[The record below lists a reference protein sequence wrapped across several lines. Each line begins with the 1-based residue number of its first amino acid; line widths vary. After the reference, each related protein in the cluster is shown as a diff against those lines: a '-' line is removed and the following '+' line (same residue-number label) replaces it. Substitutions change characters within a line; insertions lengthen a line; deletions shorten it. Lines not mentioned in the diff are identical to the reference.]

1 MAILIAMTETLV
13 RPQTVPAWRL
23 FRTSV
28 TRVQRLSSS
37 FVRVTFSGADLSD
50 MGDDRNDQRVKV
62 ILPAP
67 DGSLDLV
74 ESDDFS
80 WYTELLSREE
90 SRRCPVRTY
99 TSRYVRAAEREVDI
113 DFVLHGDEGPAS
125 RWAGR
130 VAVGDEVVL
139 CGPNRA
145 HGGPYGG
152 TGFKPAEGTERFL
165 LVADETAVPAALAIL
180 EGLPRTVSGAAL
192 LEVPHTDDALAVAAP
207 ANVQVRWLP
216 RDGAP
221 HGSRL
226 DPAVRNLLQLWLGDR
241 AAGDGNDTS
250 DVDLP
255 VDADGFLWDVPEEP
269 VRGEFYAWLAGES
282 GVVTGLRRALVR
294 EYGVDRRSV
303 AFMGYWRAGK
313 AEGS

>member
-37 FVRVTFSGADLSD
+37 FVRVTFAGHELAE
-50 MGDDRNDQRVKV
+50 MGDDRDDQRVKV

-67 DGSLDLV
+67 DGSLEV
-74 ESDDFS
+74 TESEDFH
-80 WYTELLSREE
+80 WYAELLSREE

-99 TSRYVRAAEREVDI
+99 TSRYVRAAEGEVDI

-130 VAVGDEVVL
+130 VAVGDEIVL
-139 CGPNRA
+139 CGPNRE

-180 EGLPRTVSGAAL
+180 EGLPRTATGAAL
-192 LEVPHTDDALAVAAP
+192 LEVPHLDDTLAVAAP
-207 ANVQVRWLP
+207 AGVQLRWLP
-216 RDGAP
+216 REGAS
-221 HGSRL
+221 HGSL
-226 DPAVRNLLQLWLGDR
+226 LEPAVRNLLQLWLGDR
-241 AAGDGNDTS
+241 TPSDDS
-250 DVDLP
+250 DDVDLP
-255 VDADGFLWDVPEEP
+255 VDADGFLWDVPEQA

-294 EYGVDRRSV
+294 EHGVDRRAV

-313 AEGS
+313 SEGS